1 MASLPTFFFSH
12 ARQDQEVPGRY
23 MVKFYTDL
31 ELHLAQLAG
40 HNLNAGALGT
50 IDRRIP
56 HGADWDEK
64 LSGDLA
70 QARAFVAVET
80 PLYYSRPNCGKE
92 LGAFLL
98 RSPGLGV
105 DAEGKLTQVQN
116 ILRIRWLP
124 ENAYGQPT
132 APQARVPVILHRIE
146 DVPADDLRDPE
157 RRRAIERYKRKGME
171 RCVDSRL
178 YKELIWLL
186 VSRLFEMADL
196 APAPATG
203 FSAAPDAF
211 RFDWQAYL
219 NGPPPLPAAPA
230 ALPQQTGSP
239 AVLASAVV
247 FHITTRPFASEPVP
261 EGFADR
267 LVTPPVEGANST
279 TDPRLL
285 ALLTDLGSA
294 GEKTGMT
301 IYNAACDPPV
311 PTEPWRLLAQLQALS
326 RRGVPALLFVD
337 PAIWPGTAASPSTAM
352 PWILQQIVTSSDWS
366 GTVVLANLELPRG
379 GAAMPTDP
387 PGLSNVF
394 TLPAQ
399 PEARIDLLQRA
410 LVDARGRALGSVTD
424 RAATAAQVPL
434 LNGLQPRLG

>member
-12 ARQDQEVPGRY
+12 ARRDQEAPGHY
-23 MVKFYTDL
+23 LLKFYTDL

-40 HNLNAGALGT
+40 HNLDERDLGT

-64 LSGDLA
+64 LSNDLA

-80 PLYYSRPNCGKE
+80 PFYYTRPNCGKE

-98 RSPGLGV
+98 RSPELGI
-105 DAEGKLTQVQN
+105 DAEGKLTKVQN

-146 DVPADDLRDPE
+146 DVPADDMRDRQ
-157 RRRAIERYKRKGME
+157 RRQAIDRYKRKGMG
-171 RCVDSRL
+171 RCVDSAL
-178 YKELIWLL
+178 YPELIWLL
-186 VSRLFEMADL
+186 ASSLYEMADL
-196 APAPATG
+196 APAPAMG
-203 FSAAPDAF
+203 FAAAPDAF
-211 RFDWQAYL
+211 QFDWQAYL
-219 NGPPPLPAAPA
+219 NAPPPLPPA
-230 ALPQQTGSP
+230 AAAMPPQTGSP
-239 AVLASAVV
+239 AGLASAVV
-247 FHITTRPFASEPVP
+247 FHITPRPFASAPVP

-267 LVTPPVEGANST
+267 LVALPAEGADT
-279 TDPRLL
+279 TADPRFL

-301 IYNAACDPPV
+301 IYNAACEPPV
-311 PTEPWRLLAQLQALS
+311 PTDPSRLLAQLQQLS

-337 PAIWPGTAASPSTAM
+337 PAIWPGTTAAM
-352 PWILQQIVTSSDWS
+352 PWILHQILTSPDWS
-366 GTVVLANLELPRG
+366 GIVVLADLDAPDQAT
-379 GAAMPTDP
+379 AARTGP
-387 PGLSNVF
+387 PGLPNLL

-399 PEARIDLLQRA
+399 PEARIDLLQQA
-410 LVDARGRALGSVTD
+410 LVDARGRAFRAVSD
-424 RAATAAQVPL
+424 RAATAASVPL
-434 LNGLQPRLG
+434 LTGPQRRPD